1 MQSTASFT
9 DERRFLAGGA
19 FACLGSAPLAR
30 PIRAKSPWNTLRKV
44 GVCHG
49 EISTAYGVL
58 LYPILGS
65 VARCV
70 CLGLRTAAQE
80 IRTPQIN

>member
-1 MQSTASFT
+1 VQPTAGFT
-9 DERRFLAGGA
+9 NEWRFLARGT

-30 PIRAKSPWNTLRKV
+30 PIRAKPPRNTLRKV

-58 LYPILGS
+58 LYPNLDG

-70 CLGLRTAAQE
+70 CLGLRTAA
-80 IRTPQIN
+80 RAKLSNAN

>member
-1 MQSTASFT
+1 MQPTAGFT
-9 DERRFLAGGA
+9 GEWRFLARGA

-30 PIRAKSPWNTLRKV
+30 PIRAKSKWNTLFEV
-44 GVCHG
+44 GVYHE

-58 LYPILGS
+58 LYPNLDG

-70 CLGLRTAAQE
+70 CLGRQDQLGE
-80 IRTPQIN
+80 